1 VAPTLRGAP
10 EGAHHRT
17 RSRGINKRRRAAL
30 AGPQPRGSQG
40 RRIRRSGG
48 AYGDCDG
55 VSDVLVRHP
64 ATDARVSEALML
76 RALAVYET
84 HRVDFAEAYLVAS
97 AESAGVDYIAS
108 FDRNIDRVATIN
120 RVQP

>member
-1 VAPTLRGAP
+1 
-10 EGAHHRT
+10 
-17 RSRGINKRRRAAL
+17 
-30 AGPQPRGSQG
+30 
-40 RRIRRSGG
+40 
-48 AYGDCDG
+48 
-55 VSDVLVRHP
+55 
-64 ATDARVSEALML
+64 ML